1 MTLQTSGIIS
11 LANIAGEFGGSAPH
25 AITEYYKGGGSVP
38 STVGTA
44 AGSYTSYVTGSS
56 GYWVVNFGVQGVI
69 YWAGS
74 SITTGA
80 GTGTTHSTGG
90 YDYQRSTSYYATDN
104 WSKYGGPQSF
114 LYSVRRRTSASTTTV
129 NANIPTSGQ
138 ISFGNF
144 YGGRAS

>member
-1 MTLQTSGIIS
+1 MTLQTSGTIS
-11 LANIAGEFGGSAPH
+11 LANIAGEFGGSVPH
-25 AITEYYKGGGSVP
+25 AINEYYKGGGSVP

-56 GYWVVNFGVQGVI
+56 GYWVVEYGSIGII

-74 SITTGA
+74 SITTSA

-90 YDYQRSTSYYATDN
+90 YDYQRSTSYYASGN
-104 WSKYGGPQSF
+104 PSKYGGPQSF
-114 LYSVRRRTSASTTTV
+114 YYSVRRRTSASTTTV
-129 NANIPTSGQ
+129 NANVPTSGQ